1 MNRTLPHRD
10 YRHRCADPR
19 RPSGSARSVPGAF
32 GLVSGTAPHFR
43 SYRKKKYAANIG
55 SAIGREVATLAPRL
69 AHVRAERGDWQY
81 WPTPVAVELG
91 ALNQTDQP
99 HQHHGSDS
107 CSDQTP
113 DQSASPYANDAEKP
127 ASYEAAHNAKDQI
140 SDQTVAATHQLP
152 REPAGYQA
160 DDEKPQK
167 MHIALSS
174 VRAAKQDPM
183 PHTRSAN
190 HGADRCRA
198 QWGPENGHRDA
209 RATKKP
215 AAAGAGRAWGQA
227 DDAT

>member
-1 MNRTLPHRD
+1 MNRSMPARD
-10 YRHRCADPR
+10 RCYRNAATGREP
-19 RPSGSARSVPGAF
+19 GRSRVVPGTL
-32 GLVSGTAPHFR
+32 GLVCGIAPHFR
-43 SYRKKKYAANIG
+43 TYREGKRLDHNRSAAGPGI
-55 SAIGREVATLAPRL
+55 ATVAPQL
-69 AHVRAERGDWQY
+69 AHVRTEAGDWQG
-81 WPTPVAVELG
+81 WPSEVRARLG
-91 ALNQTDQP
+91 FLNQTDQP

-209 RATKKP
+209 RATEKP
-215 AAAGAGRAWGQA
+215 AAAGAGRAWWRA
-227 DDAT
+227 ANAT